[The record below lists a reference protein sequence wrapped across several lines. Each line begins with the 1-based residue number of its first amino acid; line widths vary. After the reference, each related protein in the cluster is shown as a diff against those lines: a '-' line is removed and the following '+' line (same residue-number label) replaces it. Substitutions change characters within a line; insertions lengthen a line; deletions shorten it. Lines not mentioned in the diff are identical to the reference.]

1 MEHVVGQFPT
11 PLLNLFEDDDNN
23 TVNDGGHPTVSHV
36 FRRAT
41 ADICTDEDLQAFLQG
56 SSAQEFLSFVVYLND
71 SVCGREMPTTD
82 ISTASMNPYLK
93 SLVDILDK
101 VGGWVDEI
109 PPRTDV
115 PIRFG
120 NPAFRT
126 WLERVRERAPEMLS
140 KMMTREASSQ
150 SQSQQ
155 HASLAQVVVEIQSY
169 FVESFGN
176 ATRIDYGTG
185 HETTFV
191 AMLFCMAKVGLVRQK
206 DAADVV
212 ERVFVQYLDTVRKV
226 QRVYCL
232 EPAGTR
238 GVWGLDD
245 YQMLPFM
252 WGSSQLVDHPVI
264 RPSSIYDSRIV
275 EMYHRKYLYIGCI
288 KFIRDI
294 KHGPFHETSPMLH
307 DISGLPSWS
316 KINGGMMKM
325 YVGEILRKRQVMQH
339 FLIGSIITLNTKS
352 TNE

>member
-1 MEHVVGQFPT
+1 MEHIVGRFPT
-11 PLLNLFEDDDNN
+11 PLLNIFDLNETNKIQYDHHN
-23 TVNDGGHPTVSHV
+23 GSHV

-41 ADICTDEDLQAFLQG
+41 PDISTEEDLQAFLQG
-56 SSAQEFLSFVVYLND
+56 SSAQEFLAFIVYLND
-71 SVCGREMPTTD
+71 SVRGREMPTAD
-82 ISTASMNPYLK
+82 ISTAMTMNPYLK
-93 SLVDILDK
+93 SLVDILGK
-101 VGGWVDEI
+101 LGEWVDEI

-126 WLERVRERAPEMLS
+126 WLERVRERAPEMLRH
-140 KMMTREASSQ
+140 MMTREASSPSE
-150 SQSQQ
+150 SQETV
-155 HASLAQVVVEIQSY
+155 SLAPLIVEIQSY

-191 AMLFCMAKVGLVRQK
+191 AMLYCMAKVGLVRQE
-206 DAADVV
+206 DAVDLV

-275 EMYHRKYLYIGCI
+275 ETYHRQYLYIGCI

-294 KHGPFHETSPMLH
+294 KNGPFHETSPMLH

-352 TNE
+352 INQ